1 LPFPKN
7 FNLKTDGKSAMI
19 QSLWVIEEDHNLQ
32 NQLANEDA
40 CELIEK
46 LTAHAVRVLAEYGI
60 WGQDGTVS
68 GIGKSAE
75 DFAYETLEDYLTGKI
90 KTRDLAYLC
99 TALRNNV
106 IDKLRSAS
114 HQTTDHLPVNK
125 QDGKDSEGTKYL
137 DGFTSQSIRPD
148 EYLCEQSFQSRV
160 RACVAAEPRL
170 RELVE
175 AIFDLGLLTPREI
188 AEALDV
194 TATEIYVRK
203 KQLKRRLIALGI
215 PEVPLEK

>member
-1 LPFPKN
+1 
-7 FNLKTDGKSAMI
+7 
-19 QSLWVIEEDHNLQ
+19 
-32 NQLANEDA
+32 
-40 CELIEK
+40 
-46 LTAHAVRVLAEYGI
+46 VLAEYGI

-90 KTRDLAYLC
+90 KTKDLAYLC

-125 QDGKDSEGTKYL
+125 QDGSDSESTKYL

-160 RACVAAEPRL
+160 RGCVAAEPKL
-170 RELVE
+170 REMVE

-203 KQLKRRLIALGI
+203 KQLKRRLIDLGI